1 MRNDDVALIQRILTG
16 DETAFESLIRK
27 YQKQVHALA
36 FRKTR
41 NFQTAEDITQETFL
55 RVHQKLATLNDP
67 TKFSGWLYAIVD
79 HLCIAW
85 YRGNRLQTES
95 LQKIYISEIETDVY
109 SRYIAMEHAKTTTA
123 AQQDLVKRLLTKLK
137 ESDREVITLHYF
149 EEMTSSE
156 IGEFLG
162 VSENTIKSRLYRA
175 RQQLK
180 KYESMI
186 QEALEITTSGLIKE
200 KTVMAEE
207 VKDRVKLET
216 RQSFLKEKQR
226 TLESNLE
233 GLQRHRKEVVETGDR
248 HLAKVDEKIQSITE
262 EIDACRN
269 ELSKIADLQ
278 AELQVT
284 TEALDI
290 TTNGEH
296 HPQHPLKGE
305 ISMSDEMKNKSE
317 VDPKLE
323 EMQRQITD
331 LQEQISGIAA
341 NLDASIDSGKREA
354 LDALFRLP
362 HDAKDP
368 ITWCYAGAYR
378 AASGQQSRR
387 GSIWSDSIDNFI
399 SRAPDAEIVK
409 LAKFFTN
416 PTVVAVLRQL
426 VEGKKSVTDLA
437 NGCSISESEM
447 EKTVA
452 LLIDG
457 SLVDQTED
465 DLIEP
470 KHDAVF
476 YFLNFVGMTRVYLDP
491 EDH

>member
-85 YRGNRLQTES
+85 YRENRLQTES
-95 LQKIYISEIETDVY
+95 LQEIYISEIETDVY
-109 SRYIAMEHAKTTTA
+109 SRYIATEHAKTTTA

-162 VSENTIKSRLYRA
+162 VSENTIKSRLHRA

-180 KYESMI
+180 KYDFMI
-186 QEALEITTSGLIKE
+186 QEVLNITT
-200 KTVMAEE
+200 
-207 VKDRVKLET
+207 
-216 RQSFLKEKQR
+216 
-226 TLESNLE
+226 
-233 GLQRHRKEVVETGDR
+233 
-248 HLAKVDEKIQSITE
+248 
-262 EIDACRN
+262 
-269 ELSKIADLQ
+269 
-278 AELQVT
+278 T
-284 TEALDI
+284 TE
-290 TTNGEH
+290 GEH
-296 HPQHPLKGE
+296 RFQRQLKGE
-305 ISMSDEMKNKSE
+305 TIMTNEVRNGSE
-317 VDPKLE
+317 VDARLE
-323 EMQRQITD
+323 EIQRQITD
-331 LQEQISGIAA
+331 LQEQIKGIVA
-341 NLDASIDSGKREA
+341 NSDTSVDLDKRAA
-354 LDALFRLP
+354 LDALLQLS
-362 HDAKDP
+362 HDTKDP

-378 AASGQQSRR
+378 AASGQQSSR
-387 GSIWSDSIDNFI
+387 GSVWTTSTDKFL

-409 LAKFFTN
+409 LAKYFTN

-426 VEGKKSVTDLA
+426 VSGKKSVVDLA
-437 NGCSISESEM
+437 NGCGISESEM

-452 LLIDG
+452 LL
-457 SLVDQTED
+457 VDAALAKRTED

-470 KHDAVF
+470 KNDAVF
-476 YFLNFVGMTRVYLDP
+476 YFLNFVGMVTVYLNP
-491 EDH
+491 EDYCSQD